1 LEERGEELLKKIKE
15 KSNKLNPTQ
24 KKLIKFILDNYME
37 VGFMS
42 AAKIAVKVNTSQST
56 VLRLSNALGY
66 EGYGLMQSDIQA
78 MIKRKIT
85 SATFID
91 KIEASGVNMNLK
103 GTEQFESLYIQSINQ
118 DIENI
123 RNAKRNTSV
132 STLVNIVDDILKARN
147 IYILGLRTS
156 SSLALFFGISLNMI
170 MNNNVKILSN
180 INCSLF
186 DQSLAITKKD
196 ILISF
201 AFPRYTNETVKL
213 IKLVK
218 KKGVKTVVFADDV
231 LTPFSEDCDYLIPI
245 NINSTGYIGS
255 YVASLSLVNFIL
267 SLITHK
273 KGNEAIVKLKE
284 IEKCFKEQGVFYSN
298 K

>member
-1 LEERGEELLKKIKE
+1 LEEYGGGFLKKVKE
-15 KSNKLNPTQ
+15 NSNKLNSTH

-42 AAKIAVKVNTSQST
+42 AAKLAVKVNTSQST

-66 EGYGLMQSDIQA
+66 EGYGFMQSDIQA

-85 SATFID
+85 SATFVD
-91 KIEASGVNMNLK
+91 KIETSGININLK
-103 GTEQFESLYIQSINQ
+103 GAKQFESLYIQSINQ

-132 STLVNIVDDILKARN
+132 STLVKIVDDILKARN

-170 MNNNVKILSN
+170 MNNNVKILNN

-186 DQSLAITKKD
+186 DQALAVTKKD

-218 KKGVKTVVFADDV
+218 KKGVRTVVFTDDV

-255 YVASLSLVNFIL
+255 YVASLSLINFIL

>member
-1 LEERGEELLKKIKE
+1 LKEQDENFIERIKE
-15 KSNKLNPTQ
+15 NSSKLNPKQ
-24 KKLIKFILDNYME
+24 KSIIKYILDNYLE

-42 AAKIAVKVNTSQST
+42 AAKLAIKVNTSQST

-66 EGYGLMQSDIQA
+66 EGYGIMQSDIQA

-85 SATFID
+85 SATFVD
-91 KIEASGVNMNLK
+91 KIETSGVSMDLK
-103 GTEQFESLYIQSINQ
+103 GVEQFESLYTKAANL

-123 RNAKRNTSV
+123 RNTKKNTNV
-132 STLVNIVDDILKARN
+132 TTLVNIVDDILKAKN

-156 SSLALFFGISLNMI
+156 ASLAIFFGTSLNMV
-170 MNNNVKILSN
+170 MDSNVKILNN

-186 DQSLAITKKD
+186 DQSSAITKKD

-218 KKGVKTVVFADDV
+218 KKGARTVVFADDI
-231 LTPFSEDCDYLIPI
+231 LTPFSEDCDYLIPV
-245 NINSTGYIGS
+245 NINSVGYIGS
-255 YVASLSLVNFIL
+255 YVASLSLINFIL
-267 SLITHK
+267 NLITHR
-273 KGNEAIVKLKE
+273 KGKEAIRRLKE
-284 IEKCFKEQGVFYSN
+284 VEKYFKEQGVFYSE

>member
-1 LEERGEELLKKIKE
+1 MEERGEGLLKKIKE
-15 KSNKLNPTQ
+15 KNNKLNPTQ

-42 AAKIAVKVNTSQST
+42 AAKLAVKVNTSQST

-132 STLVNIVDDILKARN
+132 STLVKIVDDILKARN

-170 MNNNVKILSN
+170 MNNNVKILNN

>member
-1 LEERGEELLKKIKE
+1 MEERGEGLLKKIKE
-15 KSNKLNPTQ
+15 KNNKLNPTQ

>member
-170 MNNNVKILSN
+170 MNNNVKILNN

>member
-1 LEERGEELLKKIKE
+1 LEERGEGLLKKIKE
-15 KSNKLNPTQ
+15 KNNKLNPTQ

-42 AAKIAVKVNTSQST
+42 AAKLAVKVNTSQST

-78 MIKRKIT
+78 IIKRKIT
-85 SATFID
+85 SATFVD
-91 KIEASGVNMNLK
+91 KIETSGVNMNLK
-103 GTEQFESLYIQSINQ
+103 GAEQFESLYIQSINQ

-132 STLVNIVDDILKARN
+132 STLVKIVDDILKARN

-170 MNNNVKILSN
+170 MNNNVKILNN

>member
-1 LEERGEELLKKIKE
+1 MEERGEGLLKKIKE
-15 KSNKLNPTQ
+15 KNNKLNPTQ

-42 AAKIAVKVNTSQST
+42 AAKLAVKVNTSQST

-78 MIKRKIT
+78 IIKRKIT
-85 SATFID
+85 SATFVD
-91 KIEASGVNMNLK
+91 KIETSGVNMNLK
-103 GTEQFESLYIQSINQ
+103 GAEQFESLYIQSINQ

-132 STLVNIVDDILKARN
+132 STLVKIVDDILKARN

-170 MNNNVKILSN
+170 MNNNVKILNN

>member
-132 STLVNIVDDILKARN
+132 STLVKIVNDILKARN

-170 MNNNVKILSN
+170 MNNNVKILNN